1 MIDFIKGTVAELTPT
16 YCVLETNGVG
26 YDVSISL
33 NTYTEI
39 GARSQVMLY
48 IHESIREDAFQLF
61 GFTQKMER
69 ELFRKL
75 ITVSG
80 IGPSIARVMLS
91 SMNPKELSI
100 AIIEGNVNLLK
111 TIKGIGAKT
120 AERVIVDLKD
130 KVKLDGDILFGESK
144 GIVTSN
150 MASVEAV
157 AALVM
162 LGYNQKASEKVVQKI
177 ASMSGDMKVDQIIKQ
192 ALKML

>member
-16 YCVLETNGVG
+16 YCVLETNGIG

-33 NTYTEI
+33 NTFTEI
-39 GARSQVMLY
+39 GTRPQVVLY
-48 IHESIREDAFQLF
+48 IHESIREDAYQLF

-80 IGPSIARVMLS
+80 IGPSIGRVMLS
-91 SMNPKELSI
+91 SMTPKELSV

-111 TIKGIGAKT
+111 TIKGIGSKT

-130 KVKLDGDILFGESK
+130 KVKLDEGMLVGGSK
-144 GIVTSN
+144 SAIANST
-150 MASVEAV
+150 ASVEAV

-162 LGYNQKASEKVVQKI
+162 LGYNQKSSEKVVQKI
-177 ASMSGDMKVDQIIKQ
+177 ASQSTDLKVDQIIKQ

>member
-162 LGYNQKASEKVVQKI
+162 LGYNQKASGKVVQKI